1 MHYSKCKHSILT
13 LSCDKKKNRRVINFL
28 QQKRLKAISLASF
41 TETGYFQEKNGK

>member
-1 MHYSKCKHSILT
+1 MQTQYFDFKLC
-13 LSCDKKKNRRVINFL
+13 RRVINFL